1 MSTTENNQSKKKIS
15 FLGVIESV
23 GLNIGKII
31 SLVFDSAREAMEL
44 IIKTVL
50 PFMAFV
56 AVLITLVDYTG
67 LGQVMA
73 TALTPLAGSLWGLI
87 ILAIICGFPLLA
99 PILSPGAA
107 VAQVVGV
114 TIGGLIATGAIP
126 PMYALPAMFAINV
139 QAAADSIPLMLG
151 MQDAKKETIEVGV
164 PALLISRQI
173 TGPIAV
179 IVGYI
184 FAIGLY

>member
-1 MSTTENNQSKKKIS
+1 MNVNKLKGNV
-15 FLGVIESV
+15 FLDIIEKL
-23 GLNIGKII
+23 GGNIGKVVGHVFEAAQD
-31 SLVFDSAREAMEL
+31 SFTLV
-44 IIKTVL
+44 IKTVL

-56 AVLITLVDYTG
+56 AILITFVNETG
-67 LGQVMA
+67 LGSLIA
-73 TALTPLAGSLWGLI
+73 HALTPLGDSLIGLV
-87 ILAIICGFPLLA
+87 ILAAICGFPLIA

-114 TIGGLIATGAIP
+114 TIGGLIGSGVIP
-126 PMYALPAMFAINV
+126 PMYALPALFAINV
-139 QAAADSIPLMLG
+139 QAACDSIPLMLS
-151 MQDAKKETIEVGV
+151 MQDAKPETIETGV

-179 IVGYI
+179 VIGYI